1 MTSPA
6 DYSNVYVVIPAKNEA
21 LRIEKVLKK
30 LKSQKLKNVIV
41 VDDASTDN
49 TIAISRLYT
58 HHIVKHRINL
68 GAGGAT
74 RTGIEFALLQGAEI
88 IVTIDADDQHDAAE
102 IKGMVNMLRG
112 ENYDLVVGSR
122 FIEEPEGVPVQR
134 IIYNRVGNIIS
145 SIVTGIKVTDSQSG
159 FRAMTAEFAM
169 KNPIEWN
176 GFEFCIEMLKK
187 AAQGEYSVGE
197 IPITVKY
204 TPDTLKKGQSIWMGF
219 RMLARMLM
227 GSVYKS

>member
-1 MTSPA
+1 MA
-6 DYSNVYVVIPAKNEA
+6 DYSDVYIVIPAKNEA

-30 LKSQKLKNVIV
+30 IQKQKLPHVIV

-49 TIAISRLYT
+49 TIAISRRYT

-74 RTGIEFALLQGAEI
+74 RTGIEFALLQGAKI
-88 IVTIDADDQHDAAE
+88 IVTIDADDQHDAGE
-102 IKGMVNMLRG
+102 IKAMVDMLRD
-112 ENYDLVVGSR
+112 ENHDLVVGSR
-122 FIEEPEGVPVQR
+122 FIEEPEGVPAQR
-134 IIYNRVGNIIS
+134 IFYNRIGNVIS
-145 SIVTGIKVTDSQSG
+145 SFVTGIRVSDSQSG
-159 FRAMTAEFAM
+159 FRAMTAEFAQN
-169 KNPIEWN
+169 NPIEWN

-187 AAQGEYSVGE
+187 AAEGNYSVGE

-204 TPDTLKKGQSIWMGF
+204 TPETLKKGQSIWMGF